1 MVKKCMKFS
10 ATWCGPCKTLE
21 PIFDKVSKMDEFKD
35 VEFIKYDIEEDN
47 ADELVGKFGIRSV
60 PTLILLDEND
70 TVLKKSIGS
79 ISESTLI
86 EILNS
91 KA

>member
-1 MVKKCMKFS
+1 
-10 ATWCGPCKTLE
+10 
-21 PIFDKVSKMDEFKD
+21 MDEFKD